1 MARTTLDQ
9 KIAKLEAEL
18 KEAKAS
24 KSKEARQERNNQ
36 LMAFGIMLEAKY
48 KAALETDRKKMRGW
62 IEGLD
67 ERNKSR
73 VLAGFD
79 RLDTLHPP
87 KSGLEQVRESD
98 GYAALESRRRTLE
111 RHEEFNSLGFRNEK

>member
-18 KEAKAS
+18 KNAKAS

-48 KAALETDRKKMRGW
+48 KAIPETERAKMRGW
-62 IEGLD
+62 ADGLD

-73 VLAGFD
+73 VLAGFA
-79 RLDTLHPP
+79 RLDKLHPL
-87 KSGLEQVRESD
+87 KNDLEQARETD
-98 GYAALESRRRTLE
+98 GYAALESRQRTLE